1 MDGTVEQSLP
11 TQVTRSY
18 GLLEGILAKER
29 CRLANRLIPTEKR
42 SGQLLDIGCGSHPFF
57 LTNTEFKE
65 KFGLD
70 KMVRPEQKVVLKERH
85 GISLV
90 NYDVEQAREI
100 PFESNSF
107 DVVTMLAVF
116 EHIEPELLPELLS
129 EIHRVLKPG
138 GMYLLTTPAVWTDG
152 LLRVLAKLRL
162 VSPVE
167 IEEHKDAYTHPRIGD
182 LLVRGGFDRAGMK
195 FGYFEVFLNLWAT
208 ATKK

>member
-70 KMVRPEQKVVLKERH
+70 KMVRPEQKVALKERH

-152 LLRVLAKLRL
+152 LLRVLARLRL

-182 LLVRGGFDRAGMK
+182 LLARGGFDRTGMK

>member
-1 MDGTVEQSLP
+1 MDGAVEQPLP
-11 TQVTRSY
+11 IQVTRSY
-18 GLLEGILAKER
+18 GLLEGFLARER
-29 CRLANRLIPTEKR
+29 CRIANRLIPAEKR
-42 SGQLLDIGCGSHPFF
+42 SGTVLDIGCGSHPLF
-57 LTNTEFKE
+57 LTNTEFNG

-70 KMVRPEQKVVLKERH
+70 KMVRPEQKTTLRERR

-116 EHIEPELLPELLS
+116 EHIEPERLPELLS

-152 LLRVLAKLRL
+152 LLRLLAKLRL

-182 LLVRGGFDRAGMK
+182 LLARGGFDRAGMS

>member
-1 MDGTVEQSLP
+1 MDGAIEQSLP

-29 CRLANRLIPTEKR
+29 CRIANRLIPAEKR
-42 SGQLLDIGCGSHPFF
+42 SGKLLDIGCGSHPLF
-57 LTNTEFKE
+57 LTNTEFNG

-85 GISLV
+85 DISLV

-129 EIHRVLKPG
+129 EIHRILKPG

-182 LLVRGGFDRAGMK
+182 LLARGGFDRGGMS
-195 FGYFEVFLNLWAT
+195 FGYFEVYLNLWAT
-208 ATKK
+208 AVKK

>member
-1 MDGTVEQSLP
+1 MDGAIEQTLP

-29 CRLANRLIPTEKR
+29 CRIANRLIPAEKR
-42 SGQLLDIGCGSHPFF
+42 SGKLLDIGCGSHPLF
-57 LTNTEFKE
+57 LTNTEFNG

-129 EIHRVLKPG
+129 EIHRILKPG

-182 LLVRGGFDRAGMK
+182 LLARGGFDRGGMN

-208 ATKK
+208 AVKK

>member
-1 MDGTVEQSLP
+1 MNGTIDHPLP

-18 GLLEGILAKER
+18 GLLEGFLARER
-29 CRLANRLIPTEKR
+29 CRLANRMIPEEKR
-42 SGQLLDIGCGSHPFF
+42 AGRVLDIGCGSHPFF
-57 LTNTEFKE
+57 LTRTEFKE

-70 KMVRPEQKVVLKERH
+70 KMVRPEQKVSLQAQH

-90 NYDVEQAREI
+90 NYDVELARHI
-100 PFESNSF
+100 PFESSSF

-116 EHIEPELLPELLS
+116 EHIEPELLPELLA
-129 EIHRVLKPG
+129 EIHRILKPG

-152 LLRVLAKLRL
+152 LLRVLAGLRL

-182 LLVRGGFDRAGMK
+182 LLAKGGFDRADMR
-195 FGYFEVFLNLWAT
+195 FGYFEVFLNLWVT
-208 ATKK
+208 AIKR